1 MSGEMVF
8 KIKEVKAREVLD
20 SRGNPTVECEIFTEN
35 SIARAIVPSGASKG
49 IHEALELRDNG
60 KRYHGKGVL
69 KAVKNIKE
77 IIAPKILGKDCRNQR
92 EIDEIML
99 SLDGTENKSNLGAN
113 AILAVSMAVVKVSAI
128 EEGIPLYERIG
139 QLIDNSSYIMP
150 IPFMNIINGGKHA
163 GNKLDIQEYMIAP
176 VNVANFKEAIRV
188 GSEIY
193 HELKEIIKRKYGKKA
208 INVGDEG
215 GFAPPLKRI
224 EEPIKLIMKAIEK
237 LDYANEVKLALD
249 AAASEFYNEN
259 NKCYKVE
266 GKEISADELKEIY
279 FKLLEDYPIISLEDI
294 FAQDDW
300 ESWVS
305 FRRETKGKVQI
316 VGDDLLV
323 TNIRRIE
330 NAIEEKACNALLLK
344 VNQIGTISES
354 LDAASLAFLNH
365 WNVMVSHRSGET
377 EDTFIADLAVG
388 LGCGQIKAGAPCRG
402 ERTCKYNQLLRIEEE
417 LEERGKAKYGK
428 FEVRIR

>member
-1 MSGEMVF
+1 MSGEMGF

-77 IIAPKILGKDCRNQR
+77 IIAPKIIGKDCRNQR

-188 GSEIY
+188 SSEIY